1 MVEEPTSIVV
11 DLSSVTSA
19 DDLAVRVFPDLAAQA
34 RRWPGA
40 AVLLCGALP
49 PVADALR
56 RASVDRE
63 VAVHT
68 SFRAALE
75 VAAEAPIPLR
85 VRQRLQPAIHAP
97 RVARELAAD
106 ACSDWDLLGAATSA
120 QIVSSELVTNAVRH
134 AGTVMD
140 LTVSLRD
147 RHLRVSVRDRTVRMA
162 RRQSPSESD
171 DHGRGLLIVEAV
183 ASAWGSAPTPDGK
196 VVWAAVRVPPP
207 RAASEPVTA
216 SGEPTRDSG
225 FEKPAGRQ
233 PGSRT
238 TRRQSP
244 GRRHGL
250 SADRETEPRVGAA
263 LRSPR

>member
-1 MVEEPTSIVV
+1 MTQALTYRLERRFPVAVVRLVGELTVTTSQVARSAMLESMVEEPTSIVV

-19 DDLAVRVFPDLAAQA
+19 DHLAVRVFPDLAAQA

-40 AVLLCGALP
+40 AVLLCGALR

-68 SFRAALE
+68 SFQAALE

-85 VRQRLQPAIHAP
+85 VRQRLEPASHAP

-147 RHLRVSVRDRTVRMA
+147 RHLRVSVRDRTGRMA

-216 SGEPTRDSG
+216 QR
-225 FEKPAGRQ
+225 R
-233 PGSRT
+233 PGSR
-238 TRRQSP
+238 QQ
-244 GRRHGL
+244 
-250 SADRETEPRVGAA
+250 V
-263 LRSPR
+263 